1 MSLNEPGEPADRM
14 PPAEPVRRTIRL
26 PFLYAG
32 FVGFAV
38 LAAWLA
44 SIGMGSVAPVAL
56 PKSLPVDRQP
66 GPGPTTGS
74 AVALPVAGS
83 PAASA
88 PAGPPAA
95 APPPTAAAA
104 APSSTIPPAVAS
116 ATRSTDAGPGPSTSS
131 TSAPSPVRTQVVVPD
146 GPVVTIPTAG
156 SDRSSSSSGD
166 GSSSDTP
173 SSVVA
178 PNGKDS

>member
-1 MSLNEPGEPADRM
+1 MSLNEPGEPADTT
-14 PPAEPVRRTIRL
+14 PPAESVRRTIRL

-83 PAASA
+83 PTASA
-88 PAGPPAA
+88 PAEPPAA
-95 APPPTAAAA
+95 APPPTA
-104 APSSTIPPAVAS
+104 APSSTIPPAVAN
-116 ATRSTDAGPGPSTSS
+116 ATRSTDASPGPSTSS

-173 SSVVA
+173 SRVVA
-178 PNGKDS
+178 PKGKDS